1 VQDGKNQYDEGS
13 NSLSEKSSMSRRHF
27 LTVATSVTGTA
38 GVVMAAVPFVMSF
51 KPNAKAQAFGAP
63 VQIDISKLEAGA
75 MVRVMWRGKPVWVL
89 RRTPV
94 MLQRMAGIT
103 ARLEDPNSEVARQQP
118 QYAQNETRSIN
129 PEILVVLGVCTH
141 LGCAPIER
149 FEVAPADLGPDWIG
163 GFYCPCHGSKF
174 DLSGRAYAGYPAKM
188 NLPVPP
194 YRFLGQD
201 LILVGDDTGA
211 NT

>member
-1 VQDGKNQYDEGS
+1 M
-13 NSLSEKSSMSRRHF
+13 SEKSGMSRRHF

-51 KPNAKAQAFGAP
+51 KPNARAQALGAP

-75 MVRVMWRGKPVWVL
+75 LVRVMWRGKPVWVL
-89 RRTPV
+89 RRTQE
-94 MLQRMAGIT
+94 MLQLMAG
-103 ARLEDPNSEVARQQP
+103 ASAQLADPNSEVTGQQP
-118 QYAQNETRSIN
+118 DYARNELRSIK

-149 FEVAPADLGPDWIG
+149 FDVAPEDLGSDWVG

-174 DLSGRAYAGYPAKM
+174 DLSGRVYAGVPAPT
-188 NLPVPP
+188 NLQVPP
-194 YRFLGQD
+194 HRYLGED

-211 NT
+211 SA

>member
-1 VQDGKNQYDEGS
+1 M
-13 NSLSEKSSMSRRHF
+13 SEKSGMSRRHF

-38 GVVMAAVPFVMSF
+38 GVIMAAVPFVMSF
-51 KPNAKAQAFGAP
+51 KPNARAQALGAP
-63 VQIDISKLEAGA
+63 VQIDISKLEVGA

-89 RRTPV
+89 RRSPE
-94 MLQRMAGIT
+94 MPQRMIGT
-103 ARLEDPNSEVARQQP
+103 DARLADPNSEVATQQP
-118 QYAQNETRSIN
+118 FYAQNKVRSIE

-149 FEVAPADLGPDWIG
+149 FDIAPADLGPDWIG

-174 DLSGRAYAGYPAKM
+174 DLAGRVYAGVPAPT
-188 NLPVPP
+188 NLVVPP
-194 YRFLGQD
+194 HRFLSES

-211 NT
+211 SS

>member
-1 VQDGKNQYDEGS
+1 M
-13 NSLSEKSSMSRRHF
+13 SEKSGMSRRHF
-27 LTVATSVTGTA
+27 LSVATSVTGTA

-51 KPNAKAQAFGAP
+51 KPNARAQALGAP
-63 VQIDISKLEAGA
+63 VQVDISKLEEGA
-75 MVRVMWRGKPVWVL
+75 LVRVMWRGKPVWVL
-89 RRTPV
+89 RRTKE
-94 MLQRMAGIT
+94 MLQRMEGT
-103 ARLEDPNSEVARQQP
+103 SERLADPNSEVASQQP
-118 QYAQNETRSIN
+118 SYAQNETRSIN

-149 FEVAPADLGPDWIG
+149 FEVAPADLGPDWVG

-174 DLSGRAYAGYPAKM
+174 DLSGRVYAGVPAPT

-194 YRFLGQD
+194 YRFLSED

-211 NT
+211 GA

>member
-1 VQDGKNQYDEGS
+1 M
-13 NSLSEKSSMSRRHF
+13 SEKSGMSRRHF

-51 KPNAKAQAFGAP
+51 KPNARAQALGAP
-63 VQIDISKLEAGA
+63 VQVDISKLEDGA

-89 RRTPV
+89 RRSET
-94 MLQRMAGIT
+94 MLKRMADSNPKL
-103 ARLEDPNSEVARQQP
+103 ADPNSEVAEQQP
-118 QYAQNETRSIN
+118 SYAQNENRSIK
-129 PEILVVLGVCTH
+129 PEILVILGVCTH

-149 FEVAPADLGPDWIG
+149 FDVAPADLGPDWAG

-174 DLSGRAYAGYPAKM
+174 DLSGRVHAGFPAPT

-194 YRFLGQD
+194 HRFLSED
-201 LILVGDDTGA
+201 VILVGDETGA
-211 NT
+211 SA

>member
-1 VQDGKNQYDEGS
+1 M
-13 NSLSEKSSMSRRHF
+13 SEKSGMSRRHF
-27 LTVATSVTGTA
+27 LSVATSVTGTA

-51 KPNAKAQAFGAP
+51 KPNARAQALGAP
-63 VQIDISKLEAGA
+63 VQVDISKLEEGA
-75 MVRVMWRGKPVWVL
+75 LVRVMWRGKPVWVL
-89 RRTPV
+89 RRTKE
-94 MLQRMAGIT
+94 MLQRMEGT
-103 ARLEDPNSEVARQQP
+103 SERLADPNSEVASQQP
-118 QYAQNETRSIN
+118 PYAQNETRSIN

-149 FEVAPADLGPDWIG
+149 FEVAPADLGPDWVG

-174 DLSGRAYAGYPAKM
+174 DLSGRVYAGVPAPT

-194 YRFLGQD
+194 YRFLSED

-211 NT
+211 GA

>member
-1 VQDGKNQYDEGS
+1 M
-13 NSLSEKSSMSRRHF
+13 SEKSGMSRRHF

-51 KPNAKAQAFGAP
+51 KPNARAQALGAP

-89 RRTPV
+89 RRTKE
-94 MLQRMAGIT
+94 MLQMMAGSG
-103 ARLEDPNSEVARQQP
+103 AQLADPNSEVTGQQP
-118 QYAQNETRSIN
+118 DYARNEVRSIK

-141 LGCAPIER
+141 LGCAPMER
-149 FEVAPADLGPDWIG
+149 FEVAPTDLGPDWVG

-174 DLSGRAYAGYPAKM
+174 DLSGRVYAGFPAPT
-188 NLPVPP
+188 NLQVPP
-194 YRFLGQD
+194 HRYLGED
-201 LILVGDDTGA
+201 LILVGDDAGA
-211 NT
+211 SA

>member
-1 VQDGKNQYDEGS
+1 M
-13 NSLSEKSSMSRRHF
+13 SEKSGMSRRHF

-51 KPNAKAQAFGAP
+51 KPNARAQALGAP

-89 RRTPV
+89 RRTKE
-94 MLQRMAGIT
+94 MLQLMADAG
-103 ARLEDPNSEVARQQP
+103 AQLADPNSEVIGQQP
-118 QYAQNETRSIN
+118 DYARNEVRSIK

-149 FEVAPADLGPDWIG
+149 FDVAPADLGSDWVG

-174 DLSGRAYAGYPAKM
+174 DLSGRVYAGVPAPT
-188 NLPVPP
+188 NLQVPP
-194 YRFLGQD
+194 HRYLGED

-211 NT
+211 SA